1 MDTRIHGSYRS
12 RAALLALACLLPV
25 ILASCQSEPPARS
38 PARSPAASAPATPL
52 ASATLT
58 YPQPPRGTHTDSY
71 HGETVSDP
79 YRPLEQLDAP
89 ETRRWIE
96 AENAIARPYL
106 ESTPAH
112 AWIRDRLK
120 QLWNYE
126 RYGVPEEEGGR
137 YFWLRNDGLQNQSVL
152 HVADSLEGTPRVL
165 IDPNQFSADGTVA
178 MADFEVSPDGRKV
191 AYAVS
196 DGGTDWKSWHVVDV
210 DTGRKLADL
219 VRHTK
224 FTDVSWDRD
233 SKGFYYSRYPTDPS
247 GADPSGTG
255 DGALQ
260 VSIYHHVLG
269 AAQSADR
276 LVYRVADHATRNP
289 YPTVSDDGRFLVIDL
304 FDGYFVNGI
313 YYIDLQKAGDLHQVR
328 ASGRAAGQ
336 DDVVRLLDQWDAR
349 YRFLGSKG
357 SELFFHTTADAPR
370 GRIVGIDT
378 AATPAR
384 WREIVP
390 QSADALEQA
399 RYIGERFIAAYLH
412 EAHARV
418 RIFDGAGKHVAD
430 VSLPGLGK
438 VDGFTGGA
446 DDPHMF
452 FSYTDYLRPLAVYRY
467 ELSSNQLAVFRQPKI
482 AADTSVYVTEQVF
495 YTSKDGT
502 RVPMFITRRK
512 EFTRDGSA
520 PLLLYGYGGF
530 NAPQTPAFSSSVLA
544 WLEMGGVYALANL
557 RGGAEYGEAWHEAG
571 TRLKKQ
577 NVFDDFTAAAQWLIE
592 QRYTS
597 RERIAAMGRSNGGL
611 LVGAVITQHPDL
623 FAAALP
629 VVGVLDMLRYHTASA
644 NARQWS
650 SDYGL
655 SENAEEYR
663 ALRAYSP
670 YHNVQEGTCYPPTL
684 VTTADH
690 DDRVVPWHSYKFA
703 AALQDAQGCANPVL
717 IRVETRAGHGA
728 GKPVW
733 MQIEDVANNWA
744 FLSRH
749 LGMNHP
755 GAGGEGRVSAGESR

>member
-1 MDTRIHGSYRS
+1 VLV
-12 RAALLALACLLPV
+12 ALVLPV
-25 ILASCQSEPPARS
+25 FLAACRSEPPADSRV
-38 PARSPAASAPATPL
+38 ASIAPNEQSRPVF
-52 ASATLT
+52 T
-58 YPQPPRGTHTDSY
+58 YPEAPRTAHVDTY
-71 HGETVSDP
+71 HGERVSDP
-79 YRPLEQLDAP
+79 FRPLEQLDAP
-89 ETRRWIE
+89 QTRRWIE
-96 AENAIARPYL
+96 AENAISRPYL

-112 AWIRDRLK
+112 ARITARLK
-120 QLWNYE
+120 ELWNYE

-152 HVADSLEGTPRVL
+152 YVADRIDATPRVL

-191 AYAVS
+191 VYAVS

-210 DTGRKLADL
+210 DTGRKLPDV

-224 FTDVSWDRD
+224 FTDVTWDRD
-233 SKGFYYSRYPTDPS
+233 SQGFYYSRYPADAS
-247 GADPSGTG
+247 GKAEGSKQVAIHHHRLG
-255 DGALQ
+255 DTQA
-260 VSIYHHVLG
+260 
-269 AAQSADR
+269 ADR
-276 LVYRVADHATRNP
+276 LVYRVTDHATRNP

-313 YYIDLQKAGDLHQVR
+313 YYIDLEKAR
-328 ASGRAAGQ
+328 AKGGAPGQ
-336 DDVVRLLDQWDAR
+336 DDVVRLLDKWDAR
-349 YRFLGSKG
+349 YEFIGSKG
-357 SELFFHTTADAPR
+357 SELFFHTTAQAPR
-370 GRIVGIDT
+370 GRIIGIDT

-390 QSADALEQA
+390 ESADALEQA
-399 RYIGERFIAAYLH
+399 RYIGGRFVAAYLH
-412 EAHARV
+412 DAHGRV
-418 RIFDGAGKHVAD
+418 RVFDGNGGHVAD
-430 VSLPGLGK
+430 VPLPGLGK
-438 VDGFTGGA
+438 VAGFTGGA
-446 DDPHMF
+446 DDPRMF
-452 FSYTDYLRPLAVYRY
+452 FSYTDFLQPLTVYRY
-467 ELSSNQLAVFRQPKI
+467 ELASNGLTVFRQPKI
-482 AADTSVYVTEQVF
+482 AADTSVYMTEQVF

-502 RVPMFITRRK
+502 RVPMFITRRR

-544 WLEMGGVYALANL
+544 WLEMGGVYAVANL
-557 RGGAEYGEAWHEAG
+557 RGGAEYGEEWHEAG

-577 NVFDDFTAAAQWLIE
+577 NVFDDFAAAARWLIG

-597 RERIAAMGRSNGGL
+597 SERIAAMGRSNGGL

-655 SENAEEYR
+655 SENPEEYR

-670 YHNVQEGTCYPPTL
+670 YHNVRDGTCYPPTL
-684 VTTADH
+684 ITTADH

-703 AALQDAQGCANPVL
+703 AAMQAAQGCANPVL

-744 FLSRH
+744 FLARH
-749 LGMNHP
+749 LGMQDVLT
-755 GAGGEGRVSAGESR
+755 GTRATAGSSH